1 MKAYIDNSLEIA
13 SNKIKRIVAAPP
25 TNKTGSE
32 SSLQIISRRT
42 FEAAVYKLSR
52 SFEVVTPPTTPS
64 DQVGSSLEV
73 ISRKAFEATVSKRP
87 KTVKS
92 PDGSIW
98 IRCHSL
104 GAHGFVYLAKLNND
118 VDTNGLP
125 PKMAIKCS
133 PITFSSSLSD
143 EERILKI
150 GSSLEVISRKAFE
163 ATVSKRPKTV
173 KSPDGS
179 IWIRCHSL
187 GAHGFVYLAK
197 LNNDVDTNGLP
208 PKMAIKCSPIT
219 FSSSLSDE
227 ERILK
232 SLSSPYV
239 ISCYGSRIT
248 MTKSPANGSDYN
260 LILEYCS
267 GGSIADFLKFRG
279 KPMVESD
286 VQLLS
291 TKILKGITYIHSK
304 KIIHCD
310 IKPGN
315 ILLTPQPNSC
325 MPNCFEPKIADFGLA
340 LRKSSVE
347 YGDGSGHKRGTLL
360 YMSPEVLREGFLD
373 YAADIWSFGCTVLEM
388 LTGKK
393 PWSEFQVLDRKKL
406 EDFIAHSSFKPSIP
420 STLSAD
426 AQDFLHKCLDINPF
440 TRFDSTALLNHKF
453 LSTTVHDVV
462 VKEE

>member
-13 SNKIKRIVAAPP
+13 SNKRKRIVTAPP
-25 TNKTGSE
+25 INKTGSE
-32 SSLQIISRRT
+32 SRLQIISRRT

-73 ISRKAFEATVSKRP
+73 ISRKAFEATVSKCP

-104 GAHGFVYLAKLNND
+104 GEGAHGFVYLAKLNND

-125 PKMAIKCS
+125 PKM
-133 PITFSSSLSD
+133 
-143 EERILKI
+143 
-150 GSSLEVISRKAFE
+150 V
-163 ATVSKRPKTV
+163 
-173 KSPDGS
+173 
-179 IWIRCHSL
+179 
-187 GAHGFVYLAK
+187 
-197 LNNDVDTNGLP
+197 
-208 PKMAIKCSPIT
+208 IKCSPIT

-239 ISCYGSRIT
+239 ILCYGSRIT
-248 MTKSPANGSDYN
+248 MTKPPANGSDYN

-373 YAADIWSFGCTVLEM
+373 YAADIWSFGCIVLEM

-393 PWSEFQVLDRKKL
+393 PWSEFRVLDRKKL
-406 EDFIAHSSFKPSIP
+406 EDVIAHSSFKPSIP